1 MSNTGLTL
9 GKFAPL
15 HLGHQYVIE
24 RAIAENDN
32 VVVVIYNA
40 PEFTRIDLETRAGW
54 IRSLYPDVEVLL
66 ARDGPTVVGK
76 TPEITQLHDRHL
88 QQLLTGRRITCFYSS
103 EFYGEHVSR
112 ALGAIDCRV
121 DEARKRVPI
130 SGTKIRSDPYR
141 YRNFINPVVYRDL
154 ITKVVFLGAPST
166 GKTTLARHMADQLST
181 SWVPE
186 YGREYWEKNHIDRRL
201 SLTQLAEIAIGHRE
215 KEDQIVQDAN
225 RFLFVDT
232 NATTTY
238 QFSLHYHGQ
247 VHPTVAEMAAQCH
260 ERYQVCFLC
269 ETDIPYEDSWD
280 RSGEVH
286 RAFFQQQIEADL
298 VDRGIA
304 FTRLSGDLKSRTFRV
319 LKTLKAIKHEPFHA
333 E

>member
-15 HLGHQYVIE
+15 HLGHQYLIE

-32 VVVVIYNA
+32 VVVIIYDS
-40 PEFTRIDLETRAGW
+40 PEVTRIALETGAGW
-54 IRSLYPDVEVLL
+54 IRLLYPEVEVIL
-66 ARDGPTVVGK
+66 ARDGPTVVGN
-76 TPEITQLHDRHL
+76 TPEITRLHDRYL
-88 QQLLTGRRITCFYSS
+88 QQLLKGWRITRFYSS
-103 EFYGEHVSR
+103 EFYGDHVSQ

-130 SGTKIRSDPYR
+130 SGTAIRSDPFR
-141 YRNFINPVVYRDL
+141 YRDYMNPLVYRDL
-154 ITKVVFLGAPST
+154 VTKVVFLGAPST

-181 SWVPE
+181 AWVPE
-186 YGREYWEKNHIDRRL
+186 YGREYWEKNQIDRRL
-201 SLTQLAEIAIGHRE
+201 SLSQLAEIAIGHRE
-215 KEDQIVQDAN
+215 KEDQISQDAN

-232 NATTTY
+232 DATTTY

-247 VHPTVAEMAAQCH
+247 VHPTVAEMAAECR
-260 ERYQVCFLC
+260 ERYHVCFLC

-286 RAFFQQQIEADL
+286 RSFFQQQIEADL
-298 VDRGIA
+298 VARGIE
-304 FTRLSGDLKSRTFRV
+304 FTRLSGDLMTRTALV
-319 LKTLKAIKHEPFHA
+319 VKTLKAINHEPFHA